1 MKKFILI
8 PIISFLIP
16 FNLLA
21 QEYNNSSVSFDP
33 LTFIGLL
40 LSSNDENGEPQPID
54 FRNMWFGAD
63 INWETEKQ
71 REMGVGLFLRGN
83 RVGITTKYRFFYNKE
98 RQSGF
103 FWG

>member
-1 MKKFILI
+1 MKRFILI

-21 QEYNNSSVSFDP
+21 QEYNNFSVSFDP

-40 LSSNDENGEPQPID
+40 FTSNDENGESQPID

-71 REMGVGLFLRGN
+71 REIVIL
-83 RVGITTKYRFFYNKE
+83 K
-98 RQSGF
+98 
-103 FWG
+103 